1 MYIVFLNSSIL
12 TTLPVLE
19 PLGTNGSF
27 SILAVHQKTLWGT
40 LIKNIHS
47 KIDSRLTTSGSR
59 HVNLKKKKFKKK
71 KVGEDYYGI
80 IIIHSQGYE
89 ILCNVKLIDSLLYL
103 ITEL

>member
-1 MYIVFLNSSIL
+1 MSVVFLNSSIL

-59 HVNLKKKKFKKK
+59 HVNSKKK

-89 ILCNVKLIDSLLYL
+89 ILCNIKLIDSLLYL